1 MTQPL
6 PSPTTK
12 PAPAGSPR
20 LDMGNFFQP
29 AAQSGAAPDF
39 ESLFA
44 GQNPKEQRDSTPETG
59 ANRKKKKSPIEETPL
74 AAQPTANLDR
84 PNLDSAPSLENLR
97 KTSPESGNTDT
108 AVLQSQA
115 GLKSQE
121 PPKKATEAT
130 PESVGHGEGSS
141 EAAADPESLQPAH
154 KTEANQEIQ
163 DTVSEELDAQI
174 SGQPDETNPV
184 VDGMETAP
192 NDPEMISLAT
202 FEQAE
207 SGAPRAAR
215 EPLVT
220 SSNRFSIS
228 AAISER
234 NGVAGISG
242 SGGSAESQ
250 LGQAGTGSA
259 QAPANLFPAASKEAP
274 QAAASLLKTLG
285 AELEKFR
292 QSGESQVQLDVP
304 VGDGE
309 SVKVRL
315 NLRAGELRST
325 FITDSAELRE
335 ALQKAWPDF
344 AQTSRDRGFRFGDP
358 SFQNAFSQNPSNP
371 QGRQSQSDREAA
383 AALQPTSKTPA
394 RRTVVPSAAGARTA
408 LWA

>member
-1 MTQPL
+1 
-6 PSPTTK
+6 
-12 PAPAGSPR
+12 
-20 LDMGNFFQP
+20 MGNFFQP
-29 AAQSGAAPDF
+29 APQTGGAPDF

-44 GQNPKEQRDSTPETG
+44 GQNPKDRPETTEG
-59 ANRKKKKSPIEETPL
+59 PESARKKKKSPAEETPL
-74 AAQPTANLDR
+74 AAQPAANLDR
-84 PNLDSAPSLENLR
+84 PNLDSKPSLEPPKDVPLD
-97 KTSPESGNTDT
+97 SGTIDT
-108 AVLQSQA
+108 APLQNPSGQ
-115 GLKSQE
+115 KNQE
-121 PPKKATEAT
+121 PTPKATGT
-130 PESVGHGEGSS
+130 LQESVGQSGDSS
-141 EAAADPESLQPAH
+141 EADPASPKEISKP
-154 KTEANQEIQ
+154 EGNQILQ
-163 DTVSEELDAQI
+163 DTPPEELDEQNSEQI
-174 SGQPDETNPV
+174 EETDTV

-202 FEQAE
+202 FDQAE